1 MGDERDPPAD
11 PRDAVRS
18 TNLKA
23 RALDVA
29 TAVVSAKGP
38 DAVNLRDL
46 AAALNTGPASLYY
59 HFKNKD
65 ALLAEVAAVG
75 FRSLEAAVI
84 AAHEAGPSGAA
95 IRVCGGAYLR
105 FIRERTML
113 YKLMYAERIQTRHEV
128 ARVAEQR
135 AFATFARLI
144 ASQGGEPEQED
155 LRNSALALWALGR
168 GTAALAIP
176 LEETE
181 PGSGRALA
189 RQIVSGLEALMGRP
203 VRGGAPPT

>member
-1 MGDERDPPAD
+1 MDDERRPPAD
-11 PRDAVRS
+11 PRDAIRS
-18 TNLKA
+18 TSLKA

-29 TAVVSAKGP
+29 TAIVSAKGP
-38 DAVNLRDL
+38 DALNLRDL

-105 FIRERTML
+105 FIREHTML
-113 YKLMYAERIQTRHEV
+113 YKLMYAERIQIGHEV
-128 ARVAEQR
+128 ARLAEQR

-144 ASQGGEPEQED
+144 ATQGGAADE

-203 VRGGAPPT
+203 VRGAS